1 MIVIQNLQIQEHG
14 HGQGGLLKFLGVKM
28 QLLNEYRLS
37 EVTSPLLKGKRRE
50 FEKVKLKI

>member
-28 QLLNEYRLS
+28 QLLNECRLS